1 MLNADLGRMKEYV
14 DRIGQT
20 PDLSLAVLTL
30 EERQELELFLLMRIA
45 ELEFGYPIYGE
56 N

>member
-1 MLNADLGRMKEYV
+1 MMKADLGRMREYV

-20 PDLSLAVLTL
+20 PDLTLLVLTL
-30 EERQELELFLLMRIA
+30 EERRDLERLLLMRIA

-56 N
+56 D